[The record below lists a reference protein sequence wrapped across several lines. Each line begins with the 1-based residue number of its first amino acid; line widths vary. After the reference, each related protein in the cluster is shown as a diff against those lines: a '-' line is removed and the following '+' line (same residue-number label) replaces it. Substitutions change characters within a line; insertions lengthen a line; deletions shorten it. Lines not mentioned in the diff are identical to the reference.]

1 MFVDTKEKT
10 RIKLCVRALDE
21 GMSPD
26 AQAKQYIRE
35 GYDTVA
41 LTQKGRIIS
50 DGDGMI
56 SCCEYKIGN
65 PNSTDGEYTLIAL
78 GVTSDPCIPTDWE
91 SMIKTSCAKTCE
103 AIRLI
108 HLKNGYAVLTNIS
121 KHKNT
126 AEQILRMEGLD
137 AIDMGEGSDAE
148 YMNSL
153 CDELSKHKF
162 PVSIFSSGKGFS
174 GGVCVDA
181 READS
186 QSIVRALKAGRFF
199 STESDAEIHISSLP
213 SGRIQVSC
221 TPARSIELFTNISGG
236 TGKLVTGNGIVG
248 TEYVPADGEIFIRA
262 SLTDLGG
269 YRAWTGCIDVI

>member
-10 RIKLCVRALDE
+10 RIKLCIRAFDE
-21 GMSPD
+21 SMSPSE
-26 AQAKQYIRE
+26 QASLFLRE

-41 LTQKGRIIS
+41 LTKKGRLID
-50 DGDGMI
+50 DGDGIMP
-56 SCCEYKIGN
+56 CCEYKIGN
-65 PNSTDGEYTLIAL
+65 PNSTDGEYTLLAL
-78 GVTSDPCIPTDWE
+78 GVTSDPCIPPDWE

-103 AIRLI
+103 AIRMI
-108 HLKNGYAVLTNIS
+108 HLKNGYAILTNIS

-126 AEQILRMEGLD
+126 AEQILKMDGLD
-137 AIDMGEGSDAE
+137 AIDMGDGSDAE

-153 CDELSKHKF
+153 CAELSEHKF

-181 READS
+181 REANS

-221 TPARSIELFTNISGG
+221 TPAHSIELFTNISGG
-236 TGKLVTGNGIVG
+236 AGKLVSGNGIVG
-248 TEYVPADGEIFIRA
+248 TEYVPSDGEIFIRA
-262 SLTDLGG
+262 SLTDMNGC
-269 YRAWTGCIDVI
+269 RAWTGCIDVI